1 MTMIAARDCVIP
13 FLFEHLDIRGAW
25 VSLDQ
30 TWAGL
35 TRGRSYPAPVARL
48 LGEMSAVSAL
58 IAANLKQPGRMT
70 FQLRGDPA
78 ELKAIDL
85 LVLDCDEQLRMR
97 GMARWKEG
105 GLPADTAAGL
115 LGHGQLLLTLDA
127 VGMGQPYQSLVPLEG
142 PTIAAI
148 FEHYL
153 SLSEQQPTRLAL
165 ASGEMRAAGLFVQR
179 LPAAEHAQPPGRRQ
193 AASPPEGG
201 QGNRGQPGISLP
213 DADGWNRVQRL
224 LETVKPEELLT
235 LECHDLLRR
244 LFPEEDIRVFD
255 PRPVSHHCPEDWEKI
270 HTMLRALGRVE
281 CDAILR
287 DHGEIHVRDDI
298 CNRDYRFDAQ
308 AVAAVFETPSS
319 TLH

>member
-1 MTMIAARDCVIP
+1 MTMSTDRDCVIP

-35 TRGRSYPAPVARL
+35 TRDRNYPAPVARL

-97 GMARWKEG
+97 GMARWKAGE
-105 GLPADTAAGL
+105 LPADTAGL

-127 VGMGQPYQSLVPLEG
+127 VGMRQPYQSLVPLEG
-142 PTIAAI
+142 PSIAAI

-153 SLSEQQPTRLAL
+153 SRSEQQPTRLAL
-165 ASGEMRAAGLFVQR
+165 ACGEMRAAGLFLQR
-179 LPAAEHAQPPGRRQ
+179 LPTAEQK
-193 AASPPEGG
+193 
-201 QGNRGQPGISLP
+201 
-213 DADGWNRVQRL
+213 DADGWNRIQHL
-224 LETVKPEELLT
+224 LETLQPQELLA
-235 LECHDLLRR
+235 LEGHDLLRR

-255 PRPVSHHCPEDWEKI
+255 PRPVRHHCPEDWEKI
-270 HTMLRALGRVE
+270 HTMLRALGRAE

-308 AVAAVFETPSS
+308 AVAAVFETPSP

>member
-1 MTMIAARDCVIP
+1 MDTRRDCVIP

-35 TRGRSYPAPVARL
+35 TRDRNYPAPVARL

-70 FQLRGDPA
+70 FQLKGDPA
-78 ELKAIDL
+78 HSNGVDL

-105 GLPADTAAGL
+105 ELASDAPSL
-115 LGHGQLLLTLDA
+115 LGHGQLVLTLDA
-127 VGMGQPYQSLVPLEG
+127 AGMRQPYQSLVPLEG
-142 PTIAAI
+142 PSIAAI

-153 SLSEQQPTRLAL
+153 SVSEQQPTRLAL
-165 ASGEMRAAGLFVQR
+165 ASCEMRAAGLFLQR
-179 LPAAEHAQPPGRRQ
+179 LPTADKKEPPGRRDG
-193 AASPPEGG
+193 ASVPRGG
-201 QGNRGQPGISLP
+201 QENLGRPGISLP
-213 DADGWNRVQRL
+213 DPDGWNRVQHL
-224 LETVKPEELLT
+224 LETVQPDELLG
-235 LECHDLLRR
+235 LDGHDLLRR

-270 HTMLRALGRVE
+270 HTMLRALGRAE

-298 CNRDYRFDAQ
+298 CNRDYRMDAE
-308 AVAAVFETPSS
+308 AVAAMFESPST

>member
-1 MTMIAARDCVIP
+1 MSTDRDCVIP

-35 TRGRSYPAPVARL
+35 TRDRNYPAPVARL

-78 ELKAIDL
+78 ELTAIDL

-97 GMARWKEG
+97 GMARWKAGE
-105 GLPADTAAGL
+105 LPSDTAGL

-127 VGMGQPYQSLVPLEG
+127 VGMRHPYQSLVPLEG
-142 PTIAAI
+142 PDIATV

-153 SLSEQQPTRLAL
+153 SRSEQQPTRLAL
-165 ASGEMRAAGLFVQR
+165 ASNEMRAAGLFLQR
-179 LPAAEHAQPPGRRQ
+179 LPMAEHAEPPGHRD
-193 AASPPEGG
+193 AASSPQRG
-201 QGNRGQPGISLP
+201 QGNLGRPSISLQ
-213 DADGWNRVQRL
+213 DTDGWNRIQHL
-224 LETVKPEELLT
+224 LETLKPEELLV
-235 LECHDLLRR
+235 LEGHDLLRR

-255 PRPVSHHCPEDWEKI
+255 PRPVCYHCPEDWEKI
-270 HTMLRALGRVE
+270 HTMLRALGRAE

-308 AVAAVFETPSS
+308 AVAAVFEPPSP